1 MSAFITEYD
10 GREMGIMLDD
20 PWTID
25 DKGFLILSRKQA
37 RDLRDHLTWQFQ
49 DDTEMEDG

>member
-1 MSAFITEYD
+1 MSASVTQFD
-10 GREMGIMLDD
+10 GREMSIMLDD
-20 PWTID
+20 PWVID
-25 DKGFLILSRKQA
+25 ESGFLILTRKQA

>member
-1 MSAFITEYD
+1 MGSITQFD
-10 GREMGIMLDD
+10 GREMRVMLDD

-25 DKGFLILSRKQA
+25 GDGFLVLSRKQA

-49 DDTEMEDG
+49 DDPEWEDG